1 MKNKSLLVLLNL
13 LLFTS
18 LQAQIIY
25 VNIIPESIETL
36 ARNTDFIQTD
46 PQNLSNALTSPGVTA
61 SREAFDAPEPG
72 PAGQFGIPAET
83 VFTPRNIYFNLPLR
97 YRWKGVTAEIKL
109 PVILKREIRYGDYS
123 KSAPGLGD
131 AVFRT
136 SYRLRKGDWINE
148 SMVHVKA
155 PTGDQDKTVDGIIIP
170 MGTGSTDLIF
180 QNIFMMRKQQYSLY
194 NSVSF
199 RLNTP
204 RESIVQINHQDAL
217 RGTETITYNI
227 TNASLFI
234 INSSFSYN
242 VAKYAAVLGGVSL
255 SVNGKGNIDR
265 SHTYSGIK
273 EDFFQNGI
281 SAEQDYIFLDLYPA
295 VAFTAFRTDLMLTA
309 SVPVLTVR
317 NESNTEEDRK
327 PGIMF
332 RLSRELF

>member
-1 MKNKSLLVLLNL
+1 MKIKRYAVILNL
-13 LLFTS
+13 IFTTT
-18 LQAQIIY
+18 LWAQLIY
-25 VNIIPESIETL
+25 VNVIPESVETM

-46 PQNLSNALTSPGVTA
+46 PENLNNALVSPGVTA
-61 SREAFDAPEPG
+61 SREAFEAPEPG

-109 PVILKREIRYGDYS
+109 PVILKREIRYGDFT
-123 KSAPGLGD
+123 KSATGLGD

-136 SYRLRKGDWINE
+136 SYRFRKGDWMNE
-148 SMVHVKA
+148 SMIHVKA
-155 PTGDQDKTVDGIIIP
+155 PTGDQDKTVDGILIP

-204 RESIVQINHQDAL
+204 RENIVQILHPDTFRA
-217 RGTETITYNI
+217 TETITYNI
-227 TNASLFI
+227 TNGGLFI
-234 INSSFSYN
+234 MNSSFSYN
-242 VAKYAAVLGGVSL
+242 VAKFAAVLCGLSL
-255 SVNGKGNIDR
+255 SVNGEGNIDR
-265 SHTYSGIK
+265 SHIFSGSKQEYSQ
-273 EDFFQNGI
+273 EGI
-281 SAEQDYIFLDLYPA
+281 SAEQDYVFLDLYPA
-295 VAFTAFRTDLMLTA
+295 VAFTVFRTDLMLTA
-309 SVPVLTVR
+309 SIPVLTVR
-317 NESNTEEDRK
+317 NESNTEADRK